1 VKSKKVYFASIA
13 ASALL
18 ALSGC
23 MSGVQGGGKDEDSA
37 VVRTRAVERWNL
49 LIAHKAEKA
58 WDYLSPGARE
68 TQPRDAYAQ
77 EMNTRAMRWTS
88 VTFGSQECDAD
99 TCKVSLVVGY
109 NLDLGGLTGRVGS
122 ASPVVETWI
131 KVKGRWYFL
140 PEQFQPTKL
149 GKDS

>member
-1 VKSKKVYFASIA
+1 MKSKQVYFAPIV

-23 MSGVQGGGKDEDSA
+23 MSGVQGGGKDEDSS

-49 LIAHKAEKA
+49 LIAHKADKA

-68 TQPRDAYAQ
+68 TQAREAYAA
-77 EMNTRAMRWTS
+77 EMNGRGMRWTS

-109 NLDLGGLTGRVGS
+109 NLDLGGLAGRVGS
-122 ASPVVETWI
+122 AGPIVETWI

-149 GKDS
+149 GKES